1 MKFELKK
8 SHIATAVA
16 LALCGTFVTSVQA
29 GGVSISNG
37 LTSATIDDAGY
48 FNAASAI
55 GLNFAG
61 REFVNIDTRASN
73 WSLNANGV
81 SVAVADEVFGTNP
94 LSTVAIGPFAGSIS
108 IVTNLGGGGGGW
120 ALTETISIPTTSA
133 TSGHV
138 AVTINLTNNTG
149 SDASHVQWGVGLD
162 PDQGRTA
169 TPDLGNGTTNDILGL
184 GGSAAVRGTSLDGWS
199 VTLANTTSASAFTI
213 AGYVDPFSCC
223 SPVDPAVMLAA
234 AQAVGS
240 YGFGDNSI
248 NLAYDLGTIAN
259 GHSASFGYEYILAVP
274 EPETYAMLLAGLG
287 LIGFSARRRISA

>member
-1 MKFELKK
+1 MKFELKN
-8 SHIATAVA
+8 HITKAVA
-16 LALCGTFVTSVQA
+16 LALCSAFVTAAQA
-29 GGVSISNG
+29 APVTISSG

-48 FNAASAI
+48 FYSGSAT

-61 REFVNIDTRASN
+61 REFVNIDTMASN
-73 WSLNANGV
+73 WSLNANGA
-81 SVAVADEVFGTNP
+81 SVAVADEVLGNNP
-94 LSTVAIGPFAGSIS
+94 LATVAFGPIAGSIS
-108 IVTNLGGGGGGW
+108 VVTNLGGGGKGW
-120 ALTETISIPTTSA
+120 ALTETISIPTTGA

-149 SDASHVQWGVGLD
+149 SDATGVQWGVGLD

-169 TPDLGNGTTNDILGL
+169 TPDLGNGTLNEILGL
-184 GGSAAVRGTSLDGWS
+184 GGAAAVRGTSLDGWA
-199 VTLANTTSASAFTI
+199 VTLANTTSASAFSI

-223 SPVDPAVMLAA
+223 SPVDPGVMLAA

-240 YGFGDNSI
+240 YGFADSSI
-248 NLAYDLGTIAN
+248 NLAYDLGAIAN
-259 GHSASFGYEYILAVP
+259 GQSVSFGYEYILAVP